1 MKIINMNKRMK
12 EWKKRDSN
20 GIVKDKGLG
29 EKESEEKR
37 KKREA

>member
-1 MKIINMNKRMK
+1 M
-12 EWKKRDSN
+12 EKRDSN

>member
-12 EWKKRDSN
+12 EWKNRDSN
-20 GIVKDKGLG
+20 EIVKDKGLG